1 MMADQVKWDLKE
13 PRGHQGFQ
21 DLSDQLEKG

>member
-1 MMADQVKWDLKE
+1 MMADQVRWDLKE
-13 PRGHQGFQ
+13 PKDHLGFQ